1 LKSFRLP
8 STKNGILNYK
18 EKNNVIVYMKGA
30 TVIMGGLVKPIVR
43 ARILAADPIDVVCGQ
58 VLSARGYDLISM
70 SKTPKPADLIKEIHA
85 YDGLIVRSGTT
96 VTPDIFAA
104 ASRLRIVGRA
114 GVGIDN
120 VDVAE
125 ATRRGIMVMNVP
137 DGNTRSTAEL
147 TLSLIMALARNIP
160 AAAQSMKAGKWERS
174 KFMGAE
180 LAGKVIGVIGTG
192 RIGST
197 VAKWCNMLGMTVI
210 AYDPSI
216 SAELIQVGIESVSL
230 DDIFKRSDFIT
241 VHTPK
246 TKQTTNLICTE
257 TLKKCKK
264 GVRII
269 NVARGGIVHEVDLLI
284 ALNAGHVAGAALD
297 VFTKEPPPPEL
308 ASLCNH
314 PAVICTPHLG
324 ASTTE
329 AQINVAR
336 DIAIQMADALEGKAY
351 VGVVNKS

>member
-1 LKSFRLP
+1 
-8 STKNGILNYK
+8 
-18 EKNNVIVYMKGA
+18 MKL
-30 TVIMGGLVKPIVR
+30 TTLVRMGGLVKPIVR
-43 ARILAADPIDVVCGQ
+43 ARILAADPIDAICGQ
-58 VLSARGYDLISM
+58 VLSARGYDLVALP
-70 SKTPKPADLIKEIHA
+70 KTPNPSELIQEINT
-85 YDGLIVRSGTT
+85 YEGLIVRSGTT

-120 VDVAE
+120 VDVAD

-160 AAAQSMKAGKWERS
+160 AAAHSMKAGKWERS

-197 VAKWCNMLGMTVI
+197 VAKWCKMLGMTVI
-210 AYDPSI
+210 AYDPNI
-216 SAELIQVGIESVSL
+216 STELTQAGVESVSL

-246 TKQTTNLICTE
+246 TKQTTNLICSE

-269 NVARGGIVHEVDLLI
+269 NVARGGIIHEADLLE

-308 ASLCNH
+308 ASLCSH
-314 PAVICTPHLG
+314 PNVICTPHLG
-324 ASTTE
+324 ASTAE

-336 DIAIQMADALEGKAY
+336 DIAIQMADALEGKSY